1 MPVLSRRSVLLG
13 GAAAAVIPVGLAG
26 SYLATSRER
35 IVIDYL
41 RYQLPGLAVKDAD
54 LESFAE
60 SFVDRLDPYGRRKL
74 YFDTIF
80 FFIQHPSLQGAIPN
94 RYQPGYDLYTRS
106 LLTTFLLS
114 TDFFTDAGQKP
125 EQTSYVMF
133 ADPYEVGC
141 RNPIGQFER
150 QSLS

>member
-1 MPVLSRRSVLLG
+1 MPAVSRRSVLLG
-13 GAAAAVIPVGLAG
+13 GAAAAVFPVGLAG
-26 SYLATSRER
+26 SYLATSREH
-35 IVIDYL
+35 IVINYL
-41 RYQLPGLAVKDAD
+41 RNLLPGLAVKDSD
-54 LESFAE
+54 LATFAT
-60 SFVDRLDPYGRRKL
+60 SFVDRLDPDGRRKL

-80 FFIQHPSLQGAIPN
+80 FFIQYPSLQGAIPG
-94 RYQPGYDLYTRS
+94 RYRPGYELYTRS

-141 RNPIGQFER
+141 RNPIAQFE
-150 QSLS
+150 QGFS